1 MGTGSSS
8 WLCVDDSSLTGEGGR
23 ERIIGLIGRSA
34 NSSGRS
40 CTTAGGSADR
50 DGLLPDIRVG
60 DNGPLP
66 EDESLIAMD
75 SLSFPA
81 ISFEDPAALALD
93 FRREDEP
100 DAPRICRLV
109 VTGETEF
116 ERG

>member
-1 MGTGSSS
+1 
-8 WLCVDDSSLTGEGGR
+8 LTGEGGL
-23 ERIIGLIGRSA
+23 ERIIGLRGRST
-34 NSSGRS
+34 NSSARS

-50 DGLLPDIRVG
+50 EGRLPDIKVG

-66 EDESLIAMD
+66 DDESLFAID
-75 SLSFPA
+75 NLSLPP
-81 ISFEDPAALALD
+81 ISLDDPATLALD

-100 DAPRICRLV
+100 DAPRMCLLA